1 MKVRIEFPDDIAK
14 LKAEEA
20 KAWTPGQSLVWE
32 AEEYNVPEKIKRIK
46 EDIVIETKHTKVIL
60 HKDEI
65 QKIINL
71 FK

>member
-1 MKVRIEFPDDIAK
+1 MKVRIEFPPDIAE

-32 AEEYNVPEKIKRIK
+32 AEEYNIPEKIKRVK
-46 EDIVIETKHTKVIL
+46 EDIIIQTKHTKVTL
-60 HKDEI
+60 HKDEV
-65 QKIINL
+65 QKIITL